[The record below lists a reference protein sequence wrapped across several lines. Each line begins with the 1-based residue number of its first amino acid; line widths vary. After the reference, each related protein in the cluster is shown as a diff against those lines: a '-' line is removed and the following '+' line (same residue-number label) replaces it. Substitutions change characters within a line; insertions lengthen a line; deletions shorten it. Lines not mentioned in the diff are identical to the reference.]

1 MANVTPTITLE
12 GKTAI
17 ITGGARGLGFAIA
30 EQLACAGAKVALVD
44 LAADL
49 AGEAAESLRARG
61 LAAMAVAADVSD
73 GQSVKAAIEDVV
85 AAWGRI
91 DILVNNAGI
100 CPLTPAEEITE
111 AEWDRVLAV
120 NLKGTFLFAQAVMP
134 VMRAQRS
141 GKIINM
147 TSSAAQTGGLIAGL
161 HYSAS
166 KAGIIGL
173 TRSLARLLAP
183 EIQVNA
189 VAPGMIDTPMTHEWT
204 ETTRDNALRQMP
216 MHRMGEP
223 ADVAWAVL
231 YLASDAADFV
241 VGHTLAVSGGLYMG

>member
-1 MANVTPTITLE
+1 MTTTISLA

-17 ITGGARGLGFAIA
+17 ITGGAGGIGLAIA
-30 EQLACAGAKVALVD
+30 EQMASAGAKVALVD
-44 LAADL
+44 LKGDAVQAAAKSL
-49 AGEAAESLRARG
+49 EAKG
-61 LAAMAVAADVSD
+61 YAALPVVADVSD
-73 GQSVKAAIEDVV
+73 GPSVRAAVEAVV
-85 AAWGRI
+85 AAWGRV

-100 CPLTPAEEITE
+100 CPLTAPEAITE

-120 NLKGTFLFAQAVMP
+120 NLKGTFLFSQAVMP
-134 VMRAQRS
+134 VMRRQHS

-173 TRSLARLLAP
+173 TRSLALLLAP

-189 VAPGMIDTPMTHEWT
+189 VSPGMIDTPMTDGWSDAT
-204 ETTRDNALRQMP
+204 KDNALKKMP
-216 MHRMGEP
+216 LHRMGEP
-223 ADVAWAVL
+223 SDVAWAVL
-231 YLASDAADFV
+231 YLASEASDFV

>member
-1 MANVTPTITLE
+1 MTNTISLA
-12 GKTAI
+12 GKIAI
-17 ITGGARGLGFAIA
+17 ITGGAGGLGLAIA
-30 EQLACAGAKVALVD
+30 EQMASAGAKVALVD
-44 LAADL
+44 LKADSVQAAAQGL
-49 AGEAAESLRARG
+49 EAKG
-61 LAAMAVAADVSD
+61 YAAMPVVADVSS
-73 GQSVKAAIEDVV
+73 GPSVRAAVEAVV
-85 AAWGRI
+85 EAWGRV

-100 CPLTPAEEITE
+100 CPLTRPEEITE
-111 AEWDRVLAV
+111 TEWDRVLAV
-120 NLKGTFLFAQAVMP
+120 NLKGTFLFSQAVMP
-134 VMRAQRS
+134 VMRRQHS

-189 VAPGMIDTPMTHEWT
+189 VSPGMIDTPMTDGWSDAT
-204 ETTRDNALRQMP
+204 KDNALSQMP
-216 MHRMGEP
+216 LHRMGQP

-231 YLASDAADFV
+231 YLASEASDFV

>member
-1 MANVTPTITLE
+1 MSSNTINLA
-12 GKTAI
+12 GKVAI
-17 ITGGARGLGFAIA
+17 VTGGARGLGLAIA
-30 EQLACAGAKVALVD
+30 EQMALAGAKVALVD
-44 LAADL
+44 VKAVLVNAAAKSL
-49 AGEAAESLRARG
+49 EAKG
-61 LAAMAVAADVSD
+61 HAAMPVVADVSD
-73 GQSVKAAIEDVV
+73 GTSVRAAVEAVTS
-85 AAWGRI
+85 AWGRV

-100 CPLTPAEEITE
+100 CPLTPPEEITE

-120 NLKGTFLFAQAVMP
+120 NLKGTFLFSQAVMP
-134 VMRAQRS
+134 VMRRQHS

-166 KAGIIGL
+166 KGGIISL

-189 VAPGMIDTPMTHEWT
+189 VSPGMIDTPMTDGWSDAVK
-204 ETTRDNALRQMP
+204 DNALRQMP
-216 MHRMGEP
+216 LHRMGQP
-223 ADVAWAVL
+223 DDVAWAVL
-231 YLASDAADFV
+231 YLASEASDFI

>member
-1 MANVTPTITLE
+1 V
-12 GKTAI
+12 
-17 ITGGARGLGFAIA
+17 
-30 EQLACAGAKVALVD
+30 
-44 LAADL
+44 
-49 AGEAAESLRARG
+49 
-61 LAAMAVAADVSD
+61 
-73 GQSVKAAIEDVV
+73 
-85 AAWGRI
+85 

-100 CPLTPAEEITE
+100 CPLTSPEAITE

-120 NLKGTFLFAQAVMP
+120 NLKGTFLFSQAVMP
-134 VMRAQRS
+134 VMRRQHS

-166 KAGIIGL
+166 KGGIISL

-189 VAPGMIDTPMTHEWT
+189 VSPGMIDTPMTDGWSDAVK
-204 ETTRDNALRQMP
+204 DNALSQMP
-216 MHRMGEP
+216 LHRMGQP

-231 YLASDAADFV
+231 YLASEASDFI

>member
-1 MANVTPTITLE
+1 MTNPNTINLA
-12 GKTAI
+12 GKIAI
-17 ITGGARGLGFAIA
+17 ITGGARGLGLAIA
-30 EQLACAGAKVALVD
+30 EHMALAGAKVAVVDVKADLVNAAAEA
-44 LAADL
+44 LAAKGY
-49 AGEAAESLRARG
+49 ASLP
-61 LAAMAVAADVSD
+61 VVADVSD
-73 GQSVKAAIEDVV
+73 GASVRAAVEAVV
-85 AAWGRI
+85 NAWGRV

-100 CPLTPAEEITE
+100 CPLTAPEAITE

-120 NLKGTFLFAQAVMP
+120 NLKGTFLFSQAVMP
-134 VMRAQRS
+134 VMRRQHS

-166 KAGIIGL
+166 KGGIISL

-189 VAPGMIDTPMTHEWT
+189 VSPGMIDTPMTDGWSDAT
-204 ETTRDNALRQMP
+204 KDNALRQMP
-216 MHRMGEP
+216 LHRMGQP

-231 YLASDAADFV
+231 YLASEASDFI

>member
-1 MANVTPTITLE
+1 MTNTISLE

-17 ITGGARGLGFAIA
+17 ITGGARGLGLAIA
-30 EQLACAGAKVALVD
+30 EQLACAGARVALVD
-44 LAADL
+44 IKAD
-49 AGEAAESLRARG
+49 SVQTTARG
-61 LAAMAVAADVSD
+61 LEAKGYAALPVVADVSD
-73 GQSVKAAIEDVV
+73 GPSVRAAVEAVV
-85 AAWGRI
+85 GAWGRV

-100 CPLTPAEEITE
+100 CPLTPPEEITE

-120 NLKGTFLFAQAVMP
+120 NLKGTFLFSQAVMP
-134 VMRAQRS
+134 VMRRQHS

-189 VAPGMIDTPMTHEWT
+189 VSPGMIDTPMTDGWS
-204 ETTRDNALRQMP
+204 ETIKDNALRQMP
-216 MHRMGEP
+216 LHRMGQP

-231 YLASDAADFV
+231 YLASEASDFV

>member
-1 MANVTPTITLE
+1 MTSSNTINLA
-12 GKTAI
+12 GKIAI
-17 ITGGARGLGFAIA
+17 ITGGARGLGLAIA
-30 EQLACAGAKVALVD
+30 EQMALAGAKVALVD
-44 LAADL
+44 VKADL
-49 AGEAAESLRARG
+49 VNTAAKALESKG
-61 LAAMAVAADVSD
+61 YAAMPVVADVSD
-73 GQSVKAAIEDVV
+73 GASVRAAVETVV
-85 AAWGRI
+85 NAWGRV

-100 CPLTPAEEITE
+100 CPLTSPEAITE

-120 NLKGTFLFAQAVMP
+120 NLKGTFLFSQAVMP
-134 VMRAQRS
+134 VMRRQHS

-166 KAGIIGL
+166 KGGIISL

-189 VAPGMIDTPMTHEWT
+189 VSPGMIDTPMTDGWSDDVK
-204 ETTRDNALRQMP
+204 DNALRQMP
-216 MHRMGEP
+216 LHRMGQP

-231 YLASDAADFV
+231 YLASEASDFI

>member
-1 MANVTPTITLE
+1 MPNTISLA
-12 GKTAI
+12 GKVAVV
-17 ITGGARGLGFAIA
+17 TGGARGLGLAIA
-30 EQLACAGAKVALVD
+30 EQMALAGAKVALVD
-44 LAADL
+44 VKAELVR
-49 AGEAAESLRARG
+49 EAARG
-61 LAAMAVAADVSD
+61 LEAKGYAALPVAADVSD
-73 GQSVKAAIEDVV
+73 GTSVRAAVEAVV
-85 AAWGRI
+85 AAWGRV

-100 CPLTPAEEITE
+100 CPLTPPEEITE
-111 AEWDRVLAV
+111 AEWDRVLGV
-120 NLKGTFLFAQAVMP
+120 NLKGTFLFSQAVMP
-134 VMRAQRS
+134 VMRRQHS

-166 KAGIIGL
+166 KGGIIAL

-189 VAPGMIDTPMTHEWT
+189 VSPGMIDTPMTDGWSDAT
-204 ETTRDNALRQMP
+204 KDNALGQMP
-216 MHRMGEP
+216 LHRMGKP

-231 YLASDAADFV
+231 YLASEASDFV

>member
-1 MANVTPTITLE
+1 MTNSNTIKLA
-12 GKTAI
+12 GKVAI
-17 ITGGARGLGFAIA
+17 ITGGARGLGLAIA
-30 EQLACAGAKVALVD
+30 EQMALAGAKVALVD
-44 LAADL
+44 VKAVLVNAAAKSL
-49 AGEAAESLRARG
+49 EAKG
-61 LAAMAVAADVSD
+61 YTAMPVVADVSD
-73 GQSVKAAIEDVV
+73 GTSVRAAVEAVTS
-85 AAWGRI
+85 AWGRV

-100 CPLTPAEEITE
+100 CPLTPPEEITE

-120 NLKGTFLFAQAVMP
+120 NLKGTFLFSQAVMP
-134 VMRAQRS
+134 VMRRQHS

-166 KAGIIGL
+166 KGGIISL

-189 VAPGMIDTPMTHEWT
+189 VSPGMIDTPMTDGWSDAVK
-204 ETTRDNALRQMP
+204 DNALRQMP
-216 MHRMGEP
+216 LHRMGQP
-223 ADVAWAVL
+223 DDVAWAVL
-231 YLASDAADFV
+231 YLASEASDFI

>member
-1 MANVTPTITLE
+1 MTTTITLE

-17 ITGGARGLGFAIA
+17 VTGGARGLGLAVA
-30 EQLACAGAKVALVD
+30 EQLACAGARVALVD
-44 LAADL
+44 LAA
-49 AGEAAESLRARG
+49 GPVHEAADSLRARG
-61 LAAMAVAADVSD
+61 LAALPVVADVSD
-73 GQSVKAAIEDVV
+73 GRSVQAAVDAVV
-85 AAWGRI
+85 AAWGRV
-91 DILVNNAGI
+91 DILVNNAGL

-134 VMRAQRS
+134 VMRRQQS

-166 KAGIIGL
+166 KGGIISL

-189 VAPGMIDTPMTHEWT
+189 VAPGMIDTPMTHEWSDDT
-204 ETTRDNALRQMP
+204 KDNALRQMP
-216 MHRMGEP
+216 LHRMGEP
-223 ADVAWAVL
+223 LDVAWAVL
-231 YLASDAADFV
+231 YLASDASNFV

>member
-17 ITGGARGLGFAIA
+17 ITGGARGLGLTIA

-44 LAADL
+44 LNADL
-49 AGEAAESLRARG
+49 VQEAAEGLEARG
-61 LAAMAVAADVSD
+61 LAALAIVADVSD
-73 GQSVKAAIEDVV
+73 GQSVKAAIEAVV

-134 VMRAQRS
+134 VMRAQHA

-147 TSSAAQTGGLIAGL
+147 TSSAAQTGGLIAGM

-189 VAPGMIDTPMTHEWT
+189 VAPGMIDTPMTHDWSEGT
-204 ETTRDNALRQMP
+204 KDNALHQMP
-216 MHRMGEP
+216 MRRMGEP
-223 ADVAWAVL
+223 GDVAWAVL

>member
-1 MANVTPTITLE
+1 MGPVTTTISLE

-17 ITGGARGLGFAIA
+17 VTGGARGLGLAIA
-30 EQLACAGAKVALVD
+30 EQLACAGARVALVD
-44 LAADL
+44 MAA
-49 AGEAAESLRARG
+49 GQVHEAAGG
-61 LAAMAVAADVSD
+61 LQAKGLPAMAVVADVSD
-73 GQSVKAAIEDVV
+73 GQSVKATVDAVL
-85 AAWGRI
+85 AAWGRV
-91 DILVNNAGI
+91 DILVNNAGL
-100 CPLTPAEEITE
+100 CPLTPPEEITE
-111 AEWDRVLAV
+111 AEWDRVLSV

-134 VMRAQRS
+134 VMRRQHS

-166 KAGIIGL
+166 KGGIISL

-189 VAPGMIDTPMTHEWT
+189 VAPGMIDTPMTNGWSDAVK
-204 ETTRDNALRQMP
+204 DNALRQMP
-216 MHRMGEP
+216 LHRMGQP

-231 YLASDAADFV
+231 YLASDASDFI

>member
-1 MANVTPTITLE
+1 MPNTISLA
-12 GKTAI
+12 GKVAV
-17 ITGGARGLGFAIA
+17 ITGGAGGLGLAIA
-30 EQLACAGAKVALVD
+30 EQMALAGAKVALVD
-44 LAADL
+44 VKAELVRAA
-49 AGEAAESLRARG
+49 AQSLQAKG
-61 LAAMAVAADVSD
+61 YSALPVAADVSD
-73 GQSVKAAIEDVV
+73 GTSVRAAVEAVV
-85 AAWGRI
+85 AAWGRV

-100 CPLTPAEEITE
+100 CPLTPPEEITE
-111 AEWDRVLAV
+111 AEWDRVLGV
-120 NLKGTFLFAQAVMP
+120 NLKGTFLFSQAVMP
-134 VMRAQRS
+134 VMRRQHS

-166 KAGIIGL
+166 KGGIIAL

-189 VAPGMIDTPMTHEWT
+189 VSPGMIDTPMTDGWSDAT
-204 ETTRDNALRQMP
+204 KDNALSQMP
-216 MHRMGEP
+216 LHRMGKP

-231 YLASDAADFV
+231 YLASEASDFV